1 MVAAV
6 DDCCSAA
13 GIAAPGE
20 PTAAVV
26 VAAAGA
32 VDDAYGDD
40 FGRLV
45 VLWLSVVPSAIEY
58 RQTSFYLHTQMIR
71 RFCCAPTVVVTFF
84 FLLLLILIHSFV
96 SSLPPLQQRNF
107 LHNINPSTD

>member
-1 MVAAV
+1 MRPIHPLTLLAAAAAV
-6 DDCCSAA
+6 ADDCCSAA
-13 GIAAPGE
+13 VAAPD
-20 PTAAVV
+20 AAV

-58 RQTSFYLHTQMIR
+58 RQTSGR
-71 RFCCAPTVVVTFF
+71 K
-84 FLLLLILIHSFV
+84 
-96 SSLPPLQQRNF
+96 QR
-107 LHNINPSTD
+107 

>member
-1 MVAAV
+1 MAAAAA

-13 GIAAPGE
+13 GVAAPGV
-20 PTAAVV
+20 AAAAV

-32 VDDAYGDD
+32 AVDDANGDD

-58 RQTSFYLHTQMIR
+58 RQTSTLSQIIVHMGTSGQPIF
-71 RFCCAPTVVVTFF
+71 TV
-84 FLLLLILIHSFV
+84 I
-96 SSLPPLQQRNF
+96 
-107 LHNINPSTD
+107 

>member
-1 MVAAV
+1 MRPIHLLTLLAAAAAEVVA

-13 GIAAPGE
+13 VAAPGV
-20 PTAAVV
+20 AVV
-26 VAAAGA
+26 AAAAGA

-58 RQTSFYLHTQMIR
+58 RQTYR
-71 RFCCAPTVVVTFF
+71 CNRK
-84 FLLLLILIHSFV
+84 
-96 SSLPPLQQRNF
+96 SS
-107 LHNINPSTD
+107 T

>member
-1 MVAAV
+1 MAAAAV

-13 GIAAPGE
+13 GVAAPGV
-20 PTAAVV
+20 PTVAAAAAV

-32 VDDAYGDD
+32 AVDDANGDD

-58 RQTSFYLHTQMIR
+58 RQTSLLPGNELR
-71 RFCCAPTVVVTFF
+71 VAPAYEGPVR
-84 FLLLLILIHSFV
+84 LGSA
-96 SSLPPLQQRNF
+96 
-107 LHNINPSTD
+107 PS

>member
-1 MVAAV
+1 MRPIHPLTLLAAAAAAGAVA

-13 GIAAPGE
+13 VAAPDV
-20 PTAAVV
+20 AVV
-26 VAAAGA
+26 AAAAAAAGA

-58 RQTSFYLHTQMIR
+58 RQTYR
-71 RFCCAPTVVVTFF
+71 CNRK
-84 FLLLLILIHSFV
+84 
-96 SSLPPLQQRNF
+96 SS
-107 LHNINPSTD
+107 T

>member
-1 MVAAV
+1 MRPIHLLTLLAAAAAEAAAA

-13 GIAAPGE
+13 VAAPGV
-20 PTAAVV
+20 AVV
-26 VAAAGA
+26 AAAAAAAGA

-58 RQTSFYLHTQMIR
+58 RQTYR
-71 RFCCAPTVVVTFF
+71 CNRK
-84 FLLLLILIHSFV
+84 
-96 SSLPPLQQRNF
+96 SS
-107 LHNINPSTD
+107 T

>member
-1 MVAAV
+1 MAVAAAAAAA

-13 GIAAPGE
+13 GVAAPVV
-20 PTAAVV
+20 PTVVAAAAVV
-26 VAAAGA
+26 VAAAAAGA

-58 RQTSFYLHTQMIR
+58 RQTSLLPGIEPRVVPAYEDPALLGS
-71 RFCCAPTVVVTFF
+71 AP
-84 FLLLLILIHSFV
+84 S
-96 SSLPPLQQRNF
+96 
-107 LHNINPSTD
+107 

>member
-1 MVAAV
+1 MGAVRPTHQLGRPVAVAAAAAA

-13 GIAAPGE
+13 GVAAPE
-20 PTAAVV
+20 VPTVVAAAAVV
-26 VAAAGA
+26 VAAAAAGA

-58 RQTSFYLHTQMIR
+58 RQTYR
-71 RFCCAPTVVVTFF
+71 CNRK
-84 FLLLLILIHSFV
+84 
-96 SSLPPLQQRNF
+96 SS
-107 LHNINPSTD
+107 T

>member
-1 MVAAV
+1 MRPIHQLGRPAAVAAAAAAA

-13 GIAAPGE
+13 GVAAPE
-20 PTAAVV
+20 VPTVVAAAAVV
-26 VAAAGA
+26 VAAAAAAGA

-58 RQTSFYLHTQMIR
+58 RQTYR
-71 RFCCAPTVVVTFF
+71 CNRK
-84 FLLLLILIHSFV
+84 
-96 SSLPPLQQRNF
+96 SS
-107 LHNINPSTD
+107 T